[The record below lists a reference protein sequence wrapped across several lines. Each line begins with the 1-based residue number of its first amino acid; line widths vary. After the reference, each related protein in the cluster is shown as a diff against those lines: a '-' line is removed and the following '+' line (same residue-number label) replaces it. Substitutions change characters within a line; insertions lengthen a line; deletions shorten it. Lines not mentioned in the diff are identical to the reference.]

1 MAALSLAVFI
11 LRYDMEQHFVVV
23 LPCAGRVDAY
33 SDMFEPLIFME
44 HYLNL
49 PGIFKA
55 AEVIVHVEIDTP
67 DFRVA
72 FQKCGQC
79 HMGSSAQRQPVAV
92 PFPAF

>member
-49 PGIFKA
+49 PGDRKSL
-55 AEVIVHVEIDTP
+55 V
-67 DFRVA
+67 
-72 FQKCGQC
+72 
-79 HMGSSAQRQPVAV
+79 
-92 PFPAF
+92 